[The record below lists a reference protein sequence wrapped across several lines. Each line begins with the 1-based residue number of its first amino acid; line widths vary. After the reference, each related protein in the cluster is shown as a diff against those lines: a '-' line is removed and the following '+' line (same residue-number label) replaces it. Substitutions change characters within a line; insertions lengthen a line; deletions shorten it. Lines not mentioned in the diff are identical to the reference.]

1 MLYPDD
7 KGGVRKALD
16 LCLSLCLLCAV
27 IAPIGGMIAEA
38 KEEIDLSGLELPD
51 IDASADSAIYAALA
65 EASRGEIEVKLAELI
80 GKRFDL
86 EEDEVGVSASV
97 MADENG
103 ITITRITVWLSG
115 RGVFTDP
122 REIKSF
128 VSDYTDAEC
137 EIVNG
142 G

>member
-27 IAPIGGMIAEA
+27 IAPIGGMISDA
-38 KEEIDLSGLELPD
+38 KEEIDLSGSLLPD
-51 IDASADSAIYAALA
+51 IDISENSSIYGSIA
-65 EASRGEIEVKLAELI
+65 EASRGEIEAKLRVLIEQKFDLAE
-80 GKRFDL
+80 
-86 EEDEVGVSASV
+86 DEAEVYASV
-97 MADENG
+97 TADESG
-103 ITITRITVWLSG
+103 VYITKITVWLYG

-122 REIKSF
+122 REIKAF
-128 VSDYTDAEC
+128 VSGYTDAEC